1 MDLDRIPDIAKYLS
15 LVFLVSWI
23 GRATVWN
30 FLPIFI
36 EDQIA
41 NVFLVGVVTSLP
53 AVIPLLTD
61 IPVGN
66 LVQRS
71 GEKIVIFT
79 GLAAA
84 VLPPVFYYTAAAPF
98 IVLGKTMEGVV
109 KSMVWNGGWSLSLQ
123 ASDDD
128 VESESVS
135 IFLLGVNV
143 AYILGPIVGGYLLA
157 SYGFNLTFRI
167 WAFTAILGLALFY
180 SYIGLGKKDQ
190 KESLEESV
198 EDLFHRS
205 TYSKE
210 WKDLKHNW
218 SELRLPYALIF
229 LYSIIFSFYWLAIPL
244 LLERMGA
251 DLQMMGIIFGIA
263 AVPKTFQFIFAELA
277 DRRGKLKVLSV
288 LALLLIP
295 VLAIMNFISGIMVIG
310 GFVLVARTLSSGMS
324 PVIHA
329 IYDKRVP
336 DEIESEMT
344 SFMEFFKHAG
354 TAIGPVLAG
363 AVASVWSI
371 NESFL
376 AAAVVALLILGVVW
390 LGHREYI

>member
-1 MDLDRIPDIAKYLS
+1 MDLDRVPSIAKYLS
-15 LVFLVSWI
+15 VVFLVSWI

-36 EDQIA
+36 EDHITS
-41 NVFLVGVVTSLP
+41 VFLVGVVTSLP
-53 AVIPLLTD
+53 AIIPLLTD

-71 GEKIVIFT
+71 GEKIVIFV
-79 GLAAA
+79 GLFAA
-84 VLPPVFYYTAAAPF
+84 VLPPVFYYTAAAPL

-109 KSMVWNGGWSLSLQ
+109 KSLVWNGGWSLSLQ

-143 AYILGPIVGGYLLA
+143 AYIIGPVLGGYLLA

-167 WAFTAILGLALFY
+167 WAFTAIIGLAIFY
-180 SYIGLGKKDQ
+180 SYIGLGREENQ
-190 KESLEESV
+190 ESLEESV

-205 TYSKE
+205 TYKKE
-210 WKDLKHNW
+210 WKDLKQNW
-218 SELRLPYALIF
+218 SQLRLPYALIF

-263 AVPKTFQFIFAELA
+263 AVPKSFQFLFAELA
-277 DRRGKLKVLSV
+277 DNRGRLKILSL
-288 LALLLIP
+288 LAILLVP
-295 VLAIMNFISGIMVIG
+295 VLAVMNFVSGIMVIG
-310 GFVLVARTLSSGMS
+310 GLVLVARTLSSGMS

-329 IYDKRVP
+329 IYDERVP
-336 DEIESEMT
+336 DEVESELT

-363 AVASVWSI
+363 TVASIWSI

-376 AAAVVALLILGVVW
+376 AAAVVSILILTMVW

>member
-36 EDQIA
+36 EEQISS
-41 NVFLVGVVTSLP
+41 VFLVGVVTSLP
-53 AVIPLLTD
+53 ALIPLITD

-71 GEKIVIFT
+71 GEKIVIFV

-84 VLPPVFYYTAAAPF
+84 ILPPVMYYTAAAPF

-109 KSMVWNGGWSLSLQ
+109 KSLVWNGGWSLSLQ
-123 ASDDD
+123 ASDED

-135 IFLLGVNV
+135 VFLLGVNV

-167 WAFTAILGLALFY
+167 WAFSALLGLALFY
-180 SYIGLGKKDQ
+180 FYIGLGRDEAD
-190 KESLEESV
+190 ESLEESV

-210 WKDLKHNW
+210 WRDLKENW
-218 SELRLPYALIF
+218 SELRLPYSLIF

-263 AVPKTFQFIFAELA
+263 AVPKSFQFIFGELA
-277 DRRGKLKVLSV
+277 DRRGKLKVLS
-288 LALLLIP
+288 ALSILIIP
-295 VLAIMNFISGIMVIG
+295 VLAVMNFVSDLMMIG
-310 GFVLVARTLSSGMS
+310 GLVLVARTLSSGMS

-329 IYDKRVP
+329 VYDERVP
-336 DEIESEMT
+336 DDIESEMT

-363 AVASVWSI
+363 AVASIWSI

-376 AAAVVALLILGVVW
+376 AASLVGATIFMVTWMGSKNYL
-390 LGHREYI
+390 